1 MTAPRRFSLLLGFFL
16 CGTAAAQATAGDGYI
31 GLQLK
36 RSDFRIPCGSVAFPC
51 DDGARLPLYAGAV
64 LARPVGVELG
74 ALQLRDGRRNGTSVG
89 VVGRARIAPEFGVYG
104 RLATAF
110 VRTPTSVLGASVDT
124 GAGVS
129 YGVGLS
135 WDFSPSASAI
145 LGWDRYDLR
154 FGSGER
160 DTVRSTSLGLQWR
173 Y

>member
-1 MTAPRRFSLLLGFFL
+1 MTAPRSLSMLLGLFM
-16 CGTAAAQATAGDGYI
+16 CGAAAAQVSARDGYL

-51 DDGARLPLYAGAV
+51 DAGSTFPLYSGAL

-74 ALQLRDGRRNGTSVG
+74 ALQLRDGRLNGTTVG
-89 VVGRARIAPEFGVYG
+89 VVGRARMAPEFGVYG
-104 RLATAF
+104 RLGTTF
-110 VRTPTSVLGASVDT
+110 VRAPTSVLGAGVDP

-145 LGWDRYDLR
+145 LGWDSYDLR
-154 FGSGER
+154 FASGER